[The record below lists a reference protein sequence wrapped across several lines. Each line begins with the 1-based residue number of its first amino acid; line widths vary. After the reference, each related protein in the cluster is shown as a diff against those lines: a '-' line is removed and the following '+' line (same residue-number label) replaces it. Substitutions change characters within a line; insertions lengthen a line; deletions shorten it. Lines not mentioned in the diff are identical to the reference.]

1 MAFSAKCSA
10 IQVCAPCLPRMRM
23 NMCITSVA
31 VKLRAQ
37 RSHVTAM
44 TFVERKFNASYA
56 LPSVKSIITVRRN
69 FRRHTEKNLQ
79 VPNVFVIDLLNL
91 MNHETS

>member
-1 MAFSAKCSA
+1 
-10 IQVCAPCLPRMRM
+10 
-23 NMCITSVA
+23 
-31 VKLRAQ
+31 
-37 RSHVTAM
+37 M